1 MVMAD
6 IVRQLYSV
14 HFEKGIQ
21 VCLSFPSSTLFHFI
35 SFRFVS
41 SPLFS
46 PMLSKFSFFDYD
58 IQMDID
64 SANYNGIKDQV
75 GKDVCR
81 NLISFFIF

>member
-1 MVMAD
+1 M
-6 IVRQLYSV
+6 
-14 HFEKGIQ
+14 
-21 VCLSFPSSTLFHFI
+21 SFFNTVSFHFI

-46 PMLSKFSFFDYD
+46 PMLLKFSFFDYD